1 MSTVNIFIENTLKA
15 EKYYPCPIDWSVE
28 EVVEQIQREHE
39 LTGGAIRCG
48 NRPLKFKDIIGDR
61 KEGDILRFA
70 NGTKIFIVI
79 IFVRFNNFL
88 GTPCAQLSPLGK

>member
-1 MSTVNIFIENTLKA
+1 MSTVDIFIENTLKD

-48 NRPLKFKDIIGDR
+48 NRPLRLKDIIGDH
-61 KEGDILRFA
+61 KEGDMLRFV
-70 NGTKIFIVI
+70 NGKKY
-79 IFVRFNNFL
+79 L
-88 GTPCAQLSPLGK
+88 